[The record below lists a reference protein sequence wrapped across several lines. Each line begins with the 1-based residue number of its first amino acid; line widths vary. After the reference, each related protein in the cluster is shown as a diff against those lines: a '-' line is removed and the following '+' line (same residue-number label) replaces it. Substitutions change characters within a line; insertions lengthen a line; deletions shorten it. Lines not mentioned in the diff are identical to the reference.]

1 MQLELLLLF
10 ESLLLFE
17 LMMQFELLLL
27 VEFLSFF
34 ILSHNSCKV
43 GLIINCRSLGP
54 ACTCFSQGK
63 KQPAISKY
71 FTLIFLVSQLPMM
84 SVTDA
89 DLLNLYFF
97 LTSGR
102 TISSHKRQE
111 IWLNSFVP
119 RLQCDCKLL
128 TFSSCRRFLP
138 QAPCSP
144 VKKNNYKH
152 FKYSN

>member
-1 MQLELLLLF
+1 MFVRCDSYITFISCYCLNCWCSLSCCYCLSCWCSSSWCCWLSFGVLE
-10 ESLLLFE
+10 
-17 LMMQFELLLL
+17 
-27 VEFLSFF
+27 FF

-43 GLIINCRSLGP
+43 GLQINRRPLGP
-54 ACTCFSQGK
+54 TCTCFSQEK

-89 DLLNLYFF
+89 NLSNLYFS

-119 RLQCDCKLL
+119 RLPMWLQVTDV
-128 TFSSCRRFLP
+128 FFQS
-138 QAPCSP
+138 
-144 VKKNNYKH
+144 
-152 FKYSN
+152 

>member
-1 MQLELLLLF
+1 MFVRCDSSITFISCYCLSCWCNLSCCYCLSRYYCLSCWC
-10 ESLLLFE
+10 SLSCCCWLS
-17 LMMQFELLLL
+17 
-27 VEFLSFF
+27 FLNFF

-43 GLIINCRSLGP
+43 RLTINRRWLGP
-54 ACTCFSQGK
+54 AYTCFSQGK

-89 DLLNLYFF
+89 DLSNLFFF

-119 RLQCDCKLL
+119 RLPMWLQVIDI
-128 TFSSCRRFLP
+128 FFL
-138 QAPCSP
+138 S
-144 VKKNNYKH
+144 
-152 FKYSN
+152 